1 MRATNPPSVNNS
13 RVCIAMQLMQLIHPS
28 SMLVR
33 AVVLRAVVL
42 STMIL
47 LAASVARAADTTA
60 QYAIKPGPLATVLAA
75 FASAADIGVDI
86 DHSLTDGKHSQGLQ
100 GEYALTA
107 ALAYILRGSGLAA
120 QQLANSRY
128 VIIAA
133 AIDSATTNTPNT
145 PNTLAIPT
153 LTIEDSGVSGY
164 QRDEQGYDAVYDNNA
179 STVYM
184 GRAAVRRN
192 AGTNPADLL
201 QGMAG
206 VFSGDARNS
215 GALDVN
221 IRGVQGP
228 GRVPVIIDGTEQ
240 AITVNRGYNGV
251 ANRSYIDP
259 NLISSLRVHKGASNA
274 RDVNSGIGG
283 ALVATTLI
291 PADIIKEGAD
301 SGLELIITSGSNAV
315 SPRLNNPTQRVKTLN
330 SKSLADEIPLG
341 GTDFAYRLA
350 VANTSARFD
359 FLAAYAYRRRG
370 NYFAGSNNAAGYY
383 DEPGFYNKDGFYDEN
398 GNFDKRPFFI
408 SKATGKRIHDR
419 TRALTT
425 YWPAGDEV
433 TNTSSEMGSW
443 LLKSSWRVDNAQKIG
458 FNFRQSDSSYGD
470 VMPAW
475 LITSDAFS
483 HGRIQRP
490 LSEVSARAYNVS
502 YRNTPNDNRWLD
514 LHANLWRTDT
524 LGHTF
529 KAGGPA
535 KSGEETALVKN
546 EGYVDSKHTR
556 DGITLSNTMDLTS
569 TLALTVGGN
578 FQHEKL
584 ASLDG
589 KYNNTR
595 TERGGR
601 RQQWGGNFSLAW
613 QPNEALKFSTG
624 MTYSAYWSFDDRL
637 KYIIDAGGT
646 VPQLERIL
654 NENITYEYTTGVLY
668 TAEQNK
674 KLMQDHVKNAEEKA
688 ANDLAIKYKTYED
701 DLNDGKKRQT
711 LSYYLLE
718 LGFTQDESIGMAFLG
733 ESKDVANTRHQQKLD
748 EMRQHLEN
756 RYSPDGPVLR
766 QIEVIKNNLD
776 GKEARDML
784 KLNYGTG
791 LKHHE
796 DNPPIPLLTDA
807 AGKYSFASHPCYNG
821 EVEQAIANKTGDD
834 KTAKITKC
842 FIDYDT
848 RIAEISEA
856 QAEKLQDHG
865 WAPHFAASYQF
876 TPYSRGYVKYSEFIR
891 FPSMF
896 ESTMGF
902 STALGPDGINPEH
915 AYNWEISYVHDLT
928 QWLTTAE
935 YADVKL
941 TFYDNL
947 SKGVIDR
954 GQVLKYLINLDEKK
968 VRGAEL
974 TMRYD
979 GGRVFS
985 NIAVNYVLHNEV
997 CDESFA
1003 VHNSIL
1009 EYRVPSCFAFGSPS
1023 GGYQITRATPK
1034 LSANWALGGRLL
1046 DRRLELGS
1054 QVTYY
1059 SRDANADLDEYH
1071 RHFGIDGM
1079 MITSFGWD
1087 NNLLVNAY
1095 ANYTVNANLQVEF
1108 VAANLT
1114 DQYYLDPL
1122 TRSQMPAPGRT
1133 LKLKL
1138 IAKL

>member
-1 MRATNPPSVNNS
+1 
-13 RVCIAMQLMQLIHPS
+13 MQLMQLIHAS
-28 SMLVR
+28 SMVVR

-47 LAASVARAADTTA
+47 LAASVARAADTTVH
-60 QYAIKPGPLATVLAA
+60 YAIKAGPLATVLAA

-107 ALAYILRGSGLAA
+107 ALTYILRGSGLAA

-215 GALDVN
+215 GSIDVN

-240 AITVNRGYNGV
+240 AITVNRGYNGA
-251 ANRSYIDP
+251 ANRNYIDP
-259 NLISSLRVHKGASNA
+259 SLISSVRMYKGASNA

-283 ALVATTLI
+283 ALVATTLT

-301 SGLELIITSGSNAV
+301 FGVELNVTSGSNTV
-315 SPRLNNPTQRVKTLN
+315 SPRLPRLHTGELAVNVKGFPAVTGAGFRNVDKTLRLTTLN

-341 GTDFAYRLA
+341 GNDFSYRVA

-370 NYFAGSNNAAGYY
+370 NYFAGSNNAGYY
-383 DEPGFYNKDGFYDEN
+383 DEPGFYDHA
-398 GNFDKRPFFI
+398 GNYGMKHFFR
-408 SKATGKRIHDR
+408 SKTTHKKIKDR

-458 FNFRQSDSSYGD
+458 FNFRQSNLLNGE
-470 VMPAW
+470 VMPSAT
-475 LITSDAFS
+475 ITSSDLKY
-483 HGRIQRP
+483 GLVQWP
-490 LSEVSARAYNVS
+490 LSEVRARAYNLD

-524 LGHTF
+524 LGHTYTRGNPNQID
-529 KAGGPA
+529 KA
-535 KSGEETALVKN
+535 SGLIVNT
-546 EGYVDSKHTR
+546 GFVDSSHTR

-569 TLALTVGGN
+569 ALALTLGAN
-578 FQHEKL
+578 FQHQKL

-589 KYNNTR
+589 KYYSTR
-595 TERGGR
+595 MERGGR
-601 RQQWGGNFSLAW
+601 RQEWGGNLSLAW

-637 KYIIDAGGT
+637 KYVIDAGGK
-646 VPQLERIL
+646 VPELEHIL
-654 NENITYEYTTGVLY
+654 NENITYRYTTGGLQIPTNQRRQLIGKELVTLNDANKKNQDRYNQLVNLCEKLIKQGFAHLLLSKCARENLGKILTPYY
-668 TAEQNK
+668 TA
-674 KLMQDHVKNAEEKA
+674 AEMDFIT
-688 ANDLAIKYKTYED
+688 ANRDSALAIEAVQ
-701 DLNDGKKRQT
+701 LNFGIPINPDHQNDPITLQT
-711 LSYYLLE
+711 
-718 LGFTQDESIGMAFLG
+718 
-733 ESKDVANTRHQQKLD
+733 DV
-748 EMRQHLEN
+748 
-756 RYSPDGPVLR
+756 
-766 QIEVIKNNLD
+766 
-776 GKEARDML
+776 
-784 KLNYGTG
+784 
-791 LKHHE
+791 
-796 DNPPIPLLTDA
+796 
-807 AGKYSFASHPCYNG
+807 AGKYTFANHPCYNG
-821 EVEQAIANKTGDD
+821 EVAAAIATETGND
-834 KTAKITKC
+834 KSAKITQC
-842 FIDYDT
+842 TISTNTDT
-848 RIAEISEA
+848 SDAK
-856 QAEKLQDHG
+856 AEKLHDDG
-865 WAPHFAASYQF
+865 WVPHLTASYQF
-876 TPYSRGYVKYSEFIR
+876 TPYSRGYVKYSEFLR
-891 FPSMF
+891 YPSMF
-896 ESTMGF
+896 ESTWGF
-902 STALGPDGINPEH
+902 SAALGPYGLDPEH

-941 TFYDNL
+941 AYYDQL
-947 SKGVIDR
+947 TKGVIDR
-954 GQVLKYLINLDEKK
+954 GVSLYSTNLDEKK
-968 VRGAEL
+968 VRGVEL
-974 TMRYD
+974 TLRYD
-979 GGRVFS
+979 GGRLFS
-985 NIAVNYVLHNEV
+985 NIAVNYVVQNDV
-997 CDESFA
+997 CDESTA
-1003 VHNSIL
+1003 AYKSSV
-1009 EYRVPSCFAFGSPS
+1009 EYRLPTCFAFGIPS
-1023 GGYQITRATPK
+1023 RGRQLAQATPK
-1034 LSANWALGGRLL
+1034 LSADWAFGGRLL
-1046 DRRLELGS
+1046 DRRLEIGS
-1054 QVTYY
+1054 RVKYY
-1059 SRDANADLDEYH
+1059 TRDGNADLDEYATYSPTSLLV
-1071 RHFGIDGM
+1071 R
-1079 MITSFGWD
+1079 SFGWG
-1087 NNLLVNAY
+1087 NTLLVDAY
-1095 ANYTVNANLQVEF
+1095 ANYTIDSSIAVEF
-1108 VAANLT
+1108 AAANLT

-1133 LKLKL
+1133 LKLNL
-1138 IAKL
+1138 TARL

>member
-1 MRATNPPSVNNS
+1 MHRNN
-13 RVCIAMQLMQLIHPS
+13 PS
-28 SMLVR
+28 SANNTRQRWLIIHASTMVMR
-33 AVVLRAVVL
+33 AVVLNAVVF
-42 STMIL
+42 STAVMTAMVL
-47 LAASVARAADTTA
+47 LAASVAHAAQHADT
-60 QYAIKPGPLATVLAA
+60 QHYAISQGPLATVLAA

-370 NYFAGSNNAAGYY
+370 NYFAGSNNAGYY

-524 LGHTF
+524 LGHIF
-529 KAGGPA
+529 KTGGPA

-601 RQQWGGNFSLAW
+601 RQQWGGSTTLAW
-613 QPNEALKFSTG
+613 QPNEALKISG
-624 MTYSAYWSFDDRL
+624 GVKYSAYWSFDDRL
-637 KYIIDAGGT
+637 KYIIDAGGI
-646 VPQLERIL
+646 VPKLENIL
-654 NENITYEYTTGVLY
+654 NRNIKYEYTTGGLPISPERRRKLIE
-668 TAEQNK
+668 EQLEIDNEEHK
-674 KLMQDHVKNAEEKA
+674 DKQDANIHNAQQCEIAKGSFWEAPLCAYSEYNSVRPYYEPAKIEHIKA
-688 ANDLAIKYKTYED
+688 NPDTPEAIEAVRKYYG
-701 DLNDGKKRQT
+701 N
-711 LSYYLLE
+711 
-718 LGFTQDESIGMAFLG
+718 
-733 ESKDVANTRHQQKLD
+733 
-748 EMRQHLEN
+748 
-756 RYSPDGPVLR
+756 P
-766 QIEVIKNNLD
+766 IKN
-776 GKEARDML
+776 
-784 KLNYGTG
+784 
-791 LKHHE
+791 HE
-796 DNPPIPLLTDA
+796 SDVPIPLVADA
-807 AGKYSFASHPCYNG
+807 AGKYSFTSHPCFNG
-821 EVEQAIANKTGDD
+821 QVEQEIADKTGND
-834 KTAKITKC
+834 KSVKITKC
-842 FIDYDT
+842 LTDT
-848 RIAEISEA
+848 KMHFSEA
-856 QAEKLQDHG
+856 KVEKLEEDG
-865 WAPHFAASYQF
+865 WVPHFAASYQF

-896 ESTMGF
+896 ESTTGF
-902 STALGPDGINPEH
+902 STALGPDGINNPEH

-1003 VHNSIL
+1003 VLNSIL

-1079 MITSFGWD
+1079 MITSFGWG
-1087 NNLLVNAY
+1087 NTLLVNAY

-1133 LKLKL
+1133 LKLNL
-1138 IAKL
+1138 TGRL